1 LSNNS
6 AHHGSIDKKV
16 LKMAKGKTYLK
27 KDDQV
32 EVTAG
37 KDKGRVGKIL
47 KVFPSDEKALVER
60 INMIKRHT
68 KSTEMNQ
75 QGQIVNREAPI
86 HVSNLQLICPE
97 CTKTGRI
104 GKKSLEDGTKVRFCK
119 SCGESIESK

>member
-1 LSNNS
+1 
-6 AHHGSIDKKV
+6 
-16 LKMAKGKTYLK
+16 MAKGQTYLK

-32 EVTAG
+32 EVIAG

-47 KVFPSDEKALVER
+47 SIFPDKDKALVER

-68 KSTEMNQ
+68 KGTEMNQ

-104 GKKSLEDGTKVRFCK
+104 GKKFLEDGTKVRFCK
-119 SCGESIESK
+119 SCGESIESKL

>member
-1 LSNNS
+1 
-6 AHHGSIDKKV
+6 
-16 LKMAKGKTYLK
+16 MANAKTYLK

-32 EVTAG
+32 EVIAG
-37 KDKGRVGKIL
+37 KDKGRVGKVL
-47 KVFPSDEKALVER
+47 KVFPLDGKALVER

-68 KSTEMNQ
+68 KATEMNQ

-104 GKKSLEDGTKVRFCK
+104 GKKILEDGTKVRTCK
-119 SCGESIESK
+119 SCGESIESKQ